1 MKVFK
6 GMVKS
11 MIRYYIII
19 FLYFLQPIEDIN
31 IQLSAPNKSYT
42 ETKHQNYNKIK
53 NSTPL

>member
-31 IQLSAPNKSYT
+31 IQLSAPKKSYT